1 MKHII
6 LILTIVLC
14 GVSCTGFDETR
25 TAEKVSPLK
34 VNVNLN
40 IDVAQL
46 GTVKNLI
53 IKLDNYEDGYH
64 YTRNA
69 DNADAILD
77 SIVPGIYTISVSG
90 TAFSTDGT
98 EYFINGNAVNKE
110 LYKGVQSVDITL
122 KGLKISPLVF
132 KEIYYA
138 GSKPPTGF
146 GYFRDQF
153 YEIYNNSNDVQ
164 YLDGVYF
171 AQLAPNVANKS
182 KLPVWAGGVNNDV
195 CYAER
200 IWQFPGN
207 GHDYPLQPGE
217 SAVIAQ
223 LAVNHKLPV
232 YNPNSPVDCSH
243 AEFEFFPFNNRFPDG
258 KAINMIHV
266 FYDGKPEFG
275 KQPQFLTSVFGSA
288 FAMFKV
294 PNGSDW
300 DPINNKTYQDH
311 EVNRKDIKAKIPL
324 QYVLDAVECINNETF
339 VNAKRIPA
347 VIDAGMTWVGS
358 SYCGLGV
365 VRKVVTENGDTIRRN
380 NGAIILQDTNNSTDD
395 FERGVTPMLHRYHT
409 GVPSWNKTY

>member
-1 MKHII
+1 MKHIL

-98 EYFINGNAVNKE
+98 EYFINGNAVNKA

-275 KQPQFLTSVFGSA
+275 K
-288 FAMFKV
+288 
-294 PNGSDW
+294 
-300 DPINNKTYQDH
+300 
-311 EVNRKDIKAKIPL
+311 
-324 QYVLDAVECINNETF
+324 
-339 VNAKRIPA
+339 
-347 VIDAGMTWVGS
+347 
-358 SYCGLGV
+358 
-365 VRKVVTENGDTIRRN
+365 
-380 NGAIILQDTNNSTDD
+380 
-395 FERGVTPMLHRYHT
+395 
-409 GVPSWNKTY
+409 

>member
-1 MKHII
+1 M
-6 LILTIVLC
+6 
-14 GVSCTGFDETR
+14 
-25 TAEKVSPLK
+25 
-34 VNVNLN
+34 NVNLN

-98 EYFINGNAVNKE
+98 EYFINGNAVNKA

-182 KLPVWAGGVNNDV
+182 KLPVWAGGVNNQ
-195 CYAER
+195 AR
-200 IWQFPGN
+200 
-207 GHDYPLQPGE
+207 
-217 SAVIAQ
+217 
-223 LAVNHKLPV
+223 
-232 YNPNSPVDCSH
+232 
-243 AEFEFFPFNNRFPDG
+243 
-258 KAINMIHV
+258 
-266 FYDGKPEFG
+266 
-275 KQPQFLTSVFGSA
+275 
-288 FAMFKV
+288 
-294 PNGSDW
+294 
-300 DPINNKTYQDH
+300 
-311 EVNRKDIKAKIPL
+311 
-324 QYVLDAVECINNETF
+324 
-339 VNAKRIPA
+339 
-347 VIDAGMTWVGS
+347 
-358 SYCGLGV
+358 
-365 VRKVVTENGDTIRRN
+365 
-380 NGAIILQDTNNSTDD
+380 
-395 FERGVTPMLHRYHT
+395 
-409 GVPSWNKTY
+409 VPSSLNWQ